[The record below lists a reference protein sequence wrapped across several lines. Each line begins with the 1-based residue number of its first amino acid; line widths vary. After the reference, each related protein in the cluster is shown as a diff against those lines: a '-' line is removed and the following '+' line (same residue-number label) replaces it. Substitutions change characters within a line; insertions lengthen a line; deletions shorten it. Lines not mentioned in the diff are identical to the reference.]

1 MHDDDSPHTNYVN
14 LQEIIL
20 EICDAK
26 LDLSWF
32 KIIRANIGIIANN
45 NNTKYNK
52 SLNTYAY
59 ILPIAIFIH

>member
-1 MHDDDSPHTNYVN
+1 MTIDSPHTNYVN
-14 LQEIIL
+14 LQEIIS

-59 ILPIAIFIH
+59 ILPIAIFIY

>member
-1 MHDDDSPHTNYVN
+1 MTIDSPHTNYVN

-26 LDLSWF
+26 SDLSWF
-32 KIIRANIGIIANN
+32 KTIRANIGIIANN